1 MKKIIFLLSAI
12 FCLTMAQIAY
22 AQAIDLTFK
31 GSTTNGKYVQLDS
44 VQVENLNRNWTET
57 LVYPDTVL
65 SFPSTGIEDAQ
76 TKSIDGS
83 LVAYPNPFNGI
94 TRVSLIVSQ
103 SEEISL
109 QVYNIAGQ
117 RIMGQRVQAEVGEN
131 LFEISLQHT
140 QVYFLIINTSK
151 GRMVEKLINL
161 SNSGENSIV
170 SIGTNPSTATR
181 QTKSQKMVS
190 SKEFQLGDVLRIK
203 GFITHNGNIVLSDEI
218 LQAQRASENFTLFF
232 TLPDGLVVPTVTTT
246 AVSNIS
252 STTATA
258 GGNVTSDGGAAVTA
272 RGVCWSTTQNPT
284 ISNNHTTDGSGTGN
298 FTSSLTGLTAGTTY
312 YVRAYATNAV
322 GTAYGNEITFTT
334 TVTTFSVSATQK
346 VVFSPGNLQWS
357 ATNGGNTA
365 TTHTVAGGSTAAGTW
380 RFAPNQWDTIGA
392 NNKNISSTYSG
403 WIDLFGWG
411 TSGWDSGAKSYQP
424 WSAGTD
430 SDDANKNYGVGNSC
444 DLTGDYANADWGVY
458 NTFKNGANRN
468 WRTPTANNFDCLFSK
483 RTNATKLFAVATA
496 NNVRGLILLPDSIW
510 NAGINNF
517 KYEIKDSI
525 FDKNSNKKIEL
536 ELHMYINGTDTIRII
551 PYSNSNKDL
560 AWDVNIYSA
569 EQWEILENN
578 LNAVFLPAAGYRDD
592 TYVNRVNNCG
602 YYWTSIHCGNTDD
615 INYSPFAYNLLF
627 SSNSVNTSNYMG
639 KFNGNAV
646 RLISYIE

>member
-1 MKKIIFLLSAI
+1 MKKLLFLLSFAPLIFTACDEKDDDTVKPEKQNYPIVNDDNFNTTELKGRFSVELIDGTKKYKQAI
-12 FCLTMAQIAY
+12 F
-22 AQAIDLTFK
+22 
-31 GSTTNGKYVQLDS
+31 
-44 VQVENLNRNWTET
+44 
-57 LVYPDTVL
+57 
-65 SFPSTGIEDAQ
+65 
-76 TKSIDGS
+76 
-83 LVAYPNPFNGI
+83 
-94 TRVSLIVSQ
+94 SQ
-103 SEEISL
+103 
-109 QVYNIAGQ
+109 
-117 RIMGQRVQAEVGEN
+117 
-131 LFEISLQHT
+131 
-140 QVYFLIINTSK
+140 
-151 GRMVEKLINL
+151 
-161 SNSGENSIV
+161 
-170 SIGTNPSTATR
+170 
-181 QTKSQKMVS
+181 
-190 SKEFQLGDVLRIK
+190 
-203 GFITHNGNIVLSDEI
+203 
-218 LQAQRASENFTLFF
+218 
-232 TLPDGLVVPTVTTT
+232 
-246 AVSNIS
+246 
-252 STTATA
+252 
-258 GGNVTSDGGAAVTA
+258 
-272 RGVCWSTTQNPT
+272 
-284 ISNNHTTDGSGTGN
+284 
-298 FTSSLTGLTAGTTY
+298 
-312 YVRAYATNAV
+312 
-322 GTAYGNEITFTT
+322 
-334 TVTTFSVSATQK
+334 
-346 VVFSPGNLQWS
+346 GNLQYRA
-357 ATNGGNTA
+357 ATNE
-365 TTHTVAGGSTAAGTW
+365 W
-380 RFAPNQWDTIGA
+380 RFANNQYDIIGES
-392 NNKNISSTYSG
+392 NCNIGKKLNG